1 MKSIKNKIMVSL
13 LPLIFMSGCSD
24 KKEEKKETFKTV
36 KYYDMNPKV
45 REKRIKE
52 CDSLEE
58 MTKAIIMDCKNAKV
72 SYSKTQ
78 STRYSPSDF

>member
-36 KYYDMNPKV
+36 EYYDTHIEERN
-45 REKRIKE
+45 ERIKE
-52 CDSLEE
+52 CKNNGERT
-58 MTKAIIMDCKNAKV
+58 MTTLLDCDNATA
-72 SYSKTQ
+72 SYDNEK
-78 STRYSPSDF
+78 RGVPLDW